1 MSVPVLIC
9 TDGPRAGDSWAITTQ
24 GLRIG
29 RDPANEVHL
38 EDTDVSRSHARV
50 LLHNGAVW
58 IQDAGSRNG
67 VFVNDGRVTEH
78 KQLSPGDL
86 LAIGPH
92 RFSIAVQEPV
102 AEHSVSVSLQAVQE
116 RAPKKKGWRIWPF
129 VIAVIVIGG
138 CVGLIGSRGGGPSA
152 VEEDPTDALSLETL
166 MTTPTPDK
174 EAKVPVGDVSLK
186 EALAM
191 NAGTTEDG
199 CDPPAAGMSSK
210 ALVEDGHSHY
220 SAGRLREAICSY
232 RAALKLDSECE
243 ICMVR
248 IERLEDELTEEIDR
262 QFQAG
267 LRYYDSLRYEQA
279 INAWEMVLMLEPD
292 EDAALHQ
299 RTKEYIEQAR
309 EKQEAQK
316 R

>member
-9 TDGPRAGDSWAITTQ
+9 TEGPRARDAWAITTQ

-38 EDTDVSRSHARV
+38 EDTDVSRAHARV

-67 VFVNDGRVTEH
+67 VFVNDGRVIEH

-86 LAIGPH
+86 IAIGTH
-92 RFSIAVQEPV
+92 RFSVIVQEPI
-102 AEHSVSVSLQAVQE
+102 AEESVSVSLRSIQE
-116 RAPKKKGWRIWPF
+116 PPKKKGWRIWPF
-129 VIAVIVIGG
+129 VVALLVIGG
-138 CVGLIGSRGGGPSA
+138 CVGLIGSRGGGSTASVDETPP
-152 VEEDPTDALSLETL
+152 DPLSLQSL
-166 MTTPTPDK
+166 MTVPQPEK
-174 EAKVPVGDVSLK
+174 EAKGQEGDVSLK

-199 CDPPAAGMSSK
+199 CAPSPAGMTSK

-220 SAGRLREAICSY
+220 SAGRLRDAICSY
-232 RAALKLDSECE
+232 RAALKIDPACE
-243 ICMVR
+243 ICVVR